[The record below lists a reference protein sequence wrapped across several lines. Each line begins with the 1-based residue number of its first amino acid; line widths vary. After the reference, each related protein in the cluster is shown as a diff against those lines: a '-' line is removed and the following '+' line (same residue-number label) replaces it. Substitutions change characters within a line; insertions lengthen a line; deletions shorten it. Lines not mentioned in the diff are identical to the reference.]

1 MADYNKNEDEYEDEH
16 EELYII
22 VCADDLTEKEFM
34 NAGYAIEDLHFA
46 IKQIPEATKY
56 ELLKEN

>member
-1 MADYNKNEDEYEDEH
+1 MADYNKNEDEKENKH

-22 VCADDLTEKEFM
+22 VCADDLTE
-34 NAGYAIEDLHFA
+34 
-46 IKQIPEATKY
+46 Y

>member
-1 MADYNKNEDEYEDEH
+1 MADYNKNEDKKENKH

-22 VCADDLTEKEFM
+22 VCADDLTKKEFM

>member
-1 MADYNKNEDEYEDEH
+1 MADYNKNEDEHEDEH

>member
-1 MADYNKNEDEYEDEH
+1 MANDDKNEDEKENKH

-22 VCADDLTEKEFM
+22 VCADDLTEREFM

-56 ELLKEN
+56 ELLNEN

>member
-1 MADYNKNEDEYEDEH
+1 MADYNKNEDEHEDEH

-22 VCADDLTEKEFM
+22 VCADDLTKKEFM
-34 NAGYAIEDLHFA
+34 NTGYAIEDLHFA

-56 ELLKEN
+56 ELLKKN